1 MRLVRLA
8 LGAAIVLATGFDAS
22 SQPIPP
28 RKKIGTEQLDRAQQQ
43 EQQKALLPKRL
54 RPLADGLQAITERDF
69 DRAWET
75 HLTMTPGSAER
86 LALEWSI
93 ASAEAP
99 AVSAS
104 RLAELERN
112 LGAWPMQ
119 ARIRTNYERAFLSRR
134 PEAAEI
140 ISEFEQKTP
149 ESNLAIVA
157 LIRAYEDTGNTEVAT
172 DLARSW
178 WPTARLSARQQ
189 ARYSEIFEDLLRTS
203 DHKRRM
209 DRLLYD
215 GKTGQALRLAS
226 LAKAESLAKGR
237 AAVINSRSDASR
249 ELSRVD
255 ESWSEDPGYL
265 FSAILLKRRKGEYET
280 AANLLQPTPHDPDML
295 VDPDRWWV
303 ERRIVSREML
313 ERGKRSQAY
322 VLAAAHSATGT
333 AAIADAEFHAG
344 WFALRFIEKPET
356 AEEHFEKL
364 EEVVTTP
371 ISKSRALYWLGRAAE
386 ADQRPDDARKRYEEA
401 AGYPGT
407 FYGQLA
413 HERLGRSRLELR
425 KVTITYEDRKAFSSN
440 PLVMA
445 ITAFETLEDDRRAG
459 ILYRHLAKTLSDPAH
474 LRLLALRLEL
484 QGKHDD
490 VLTVGKSA
498 FNRGIQIEK
507 LAFPTGAIPR
517 EQVTSTSNL
526 PMMYAIARQESA
538 FRIDAVS
545 PVGALGLLQVM
556 PRTARAVAKRLDL
569 TYSKNAL
576 VRDPALNAT
585 IGAAY
590 FQEQLD
596 RWNGSY
602 VLTLAAYNAGPKRV
616 ENWLKRFGD
625 PRGKSTDEIIDW
637 IESIPFPETRNYV
650 MRVMEGYQV
659 YKARLSQSPLNLAKD
674 LAAGS

>member
-1 MRLVRLA
+1 MRLVSIA
-8 LGAAIVLATGFDAS
+8 LGAGIILATGFDAG
-22 SQPIPP
+22 SQPVPP
-28 RKKIGTEQLDRAQQQ
+28 RKNVGSEQAAEAER
-43 EQQKALLPKRL
+43 QKVLLPK
-54 RPLADGLQAITERDF
+54 PLQMLSDGLEAVEARDF
-69 DRAWET
+69 DRALDVRRE
-75 HLTMTPGSAER
+75 MPNGSTER
-86 LALEWSI
+86 LALEWAI

-99 AVSAS
+99 AVPAP
-104 RLAELERN
+104 LMAEFKRD
-112 LGAWPMQ
+112 LGAWPRQ
-119 ARIRTNYERAFLSRR
+119 ARIRTNDERAFLSTR
-134 PEAAEI
+134 PKAAEI
-140 ISEFEQKTP
+140 IEKFAQKTP
-149 ESNLAIVA
+149 DSNLAIVS
-157 LIRAYEDTGNTEVAT
+157 LVRAYEDTGNRKAATELV
-172 DLARSW
+172 RSW
-178 WPTARLSARQQ
+178 WPTAKLTIRQQ
-189 ARYSEIFEDLLRTS
+189 ARYSEIFEDLLQTS
-203 DHKRRM
+203 DHKHRM

-215 GKTGQALRLAS
+215 GKTRQALRLSS

-237 AAVINSRSDASR
+237 AAVANSRSDASQ

-255 ESWSEDPGYL
+255 ESWNEDPGYL
-265 FSAILLKRRKGEYET
+265 FSTILLKRRKGDYET
-280 AANLLQPTPHDPDML
+280 AASLLQPTPHDPDML

-344 WFALRFIEKPET
+344 WFALRFLEKPKT
-356 AEEHFEKL
+356 AEEHFARL
-364 EEVVTTP
+364 EDVVTTP

-386 ADQRPDDARKRYEEA
+386 ADKRPEDARKRYEAA

-413 HERLGRSRLELR
+413 HDRLGRTRLDLR
-425 KVTITYEDRKAFSSN
+425 KVTISYEDRKAFSSN
-440 PLVMA
+440 PLVSA
-445 ITAFETLEDDRRAG
+445 ITAFETLGDDRRAR
-459 ILYRHLAKTLSDPAH
+459 ILYRHLAQTLSDPAH

-484 QGKHDD
+484 QGKHDG

-507 LAFPTGAIPR
+507 LAFPTGAIPK
-517 EQVTSTSNL
+517 EKAASASNL

-569 TYSKNAL
+569 SYAKGAL

-596 RWNGSY
+596 RWKGSY

-625 PRGKSTDEIIDW
+625 PRGKSTDDIIDW

-659 YKARLSQSPLNLAKD
+659 YKVRLSQSPLNLAED
-674 LAAGS
+674 LAAGG